1 MQLILYATNEQT
13 WHLTLIDQQKNIWKI
28 HNTKKSILYTIEF
41 ICNKSINL
49 KSKQGNTWEIHNM
62 KRMHNWQMGSK
73 IFVVD
78 KIQALA
84 SQSAKGTHDMCPN
97 THIKPWLQNMKNP

>member
-1 MQLILYATNEQT
+1 
-13 WHLTLIDQQKNIWKI
+13 
-28 HNTKKSILYTIEF
+28 
-41 ICNKSINL
+41 
-49 KSKQGNTWEIHNM
+49 
-62 KRMHNWQMGSK
+62 MGPK

-84 SQSAKGTHDMCPN
+84 SQSAKATHDMCPN